1 MKKLLSIIIPT
12 FNAEKEVQTA
22 IASLLKIKNQDLIEI
37 IIVND
42 CSTDN
47 TFKVLNN
54 YSDNIKIL
62 NLDKNVGCGLARN
75 KGVKIA
81 IGQYISF
88 LDADDIYLL
97 EDLSFF
103 NDLVS
108 KTHSDLYLF
117 RHKIKT
123 DDENITLKFQNNN
136 YELFNIEFKQNPSLI
151 KERPCWSIIYKK
163 NYLLDNKIFFKRS
176 HWEDIDFVLEALC
189 NSIKI
194 TNVNLDIIE
203 YNKLSK
209 NTISGKI
216 KNLDDLNLIY
226 DQFIQSYSHVRKY
239 KDSSEKVYNII
250 IAFSFVKFINL
261 LKENINDPNKV
272 KILEKFFILIR
283 EHQITNE
290 IFWHEENEGI
300 VYNKIENLT
309 FLYYIINNYNF
320 DIFKKAINQEL
331 PKRMLE
337 IFFENAFL
345 KNYLKNNIDCLKYFE
360 TSHISNLLSFNT
372 GNLKKIFIHIGLP
385 KTGTSA
391 IQNYLYNER
400 TELKNYGILYPESI
414 TSFNFDRSRKITL
427 TKDPNNFFDHNYL
440 ADIQNYPNINH
451 DIFYNKLA
459 SEILENN
466 NCENL
471 ILSAENLYFANDKL
485 LFKLKNLFKN
495 LDIKIIF
502 TKRNYYEW
510 LDSYYYEKIYSGR
523 ETNGFSYFFHEL
535 LKNNFLPFDK
545 ITSRWKRIFGSENFL
560 ETYYEDENYI
570 ANILTLFQIPL
581 KKIEQYEHNLVNNIK
596 KSPIKIS
603 VISNFN
609 LLNSNLNF
617 YDFINKKK
625 SFLKKIN
632 KLQNHNMNFTFID
645 KRIINSSTYKF
656 LEHYKISQNKEF
668 IETDEMTILTKEHKK
683 NDFLNPKKKEFFYK
697 FLYFI
702 KRIILSN
709 RYLYVFCLKI
719 ISLISLNPRLSGY
732 LYRIIYSIR

>member
-12 FNAEKEVQTA
+12 FNAEKKIQTA

-47 TFKVLNN
+47 TLKVLNN

-123 DDENITLKFQNNN
+123 DDENIKLKFQNNN

-176 HWEDIDFVLEALC
+176 HWEDFDFVLEALC

-216 KNLDDLNLIY
+216 KNSDDLNLIY
-226 DQFIQSYSHVRKY
+226 DQFDQSYSHIRKY

-250 IAFSFVKFINL
+250 VAYNFAKFVHL
-261 LKENINDPNKV
+261 SKENFYDDNKI
-272 KILEKFFILIR
+272 KFLEKFVTLIKN
-283 EHQITNE
+283 HSITNE
-290 IFWHEENEGI
+290 FFFQQENEGI
-300 VYNKIENLT
+300 TYNKIENLT
-309 FLYYIINNYNF
+309 FLYYLINNYDFN
-320 DIFKKAINQEL
+320 IFKKAINHKL
-331 PKRMLE
+331 PIKMLD
-337 IFFENAFL
+337 IFFENTFL
-345 KNYLKNNIDCLKYFE
+345 KKYLKDNMDCLKYFE
-360 TSHISNLLSFNT
+360 TNNISNLLNFDT
-372 GNLKKIFIHIGLP
+372 GNLKKIFIHMGLP

-391 IQNYLYNER
+391 IQNFLYKER
-400 TELKNYGILYPESI
+400 FEMKTHGILYPESI
-414 TSFNFDRSRKITL
+414 TSFNFDRSRKIIF
-427 TKDPNNFFDHNYL
+427 KNNINNFFDHNYL

-451 DIFYNKLA
+451 DVFYKKLA
-459 SEILENN
+459 AEILENK

-471 ILSAENLYFANDKL
+471 ILSSENLYFANDKL

-510 LDSYYYEKIYSGR
+510 LDSYFYEKIYSGR
-523 ETNGFSYFFHEL
+523 ETNGFNYFFKDL
-535 LKNNFLPFDK
+535 LEKNFLPFDK
-545 ITSRWKRIFGSENFL
+545 TTLRWKKIFGEKNFL
-560 ETYYEDENYI
+560 EIDYEDKNYI
-570 ANILTLFQIPL
+570 INMLSLFQIPT
-581 KKIEQYEHNLVNNIK
+581 KIIEKYKYNLVNNIK

-603 VISNFN
+603 LISNFN

-617 YDFINKKK
+617 YSFINKKI
-625 SFLKKIN
+625 SFLKKIE
-632 KLQNHNMNFTFID
+632 KSQNHNVGFTFINR
-645 KRIINSSTYKF
+645 KIINSDKYNF
-656 LEHYKISQNKEF
+656 LENKDVFQNQEF
-668 IETDEMTILTKEHKK
+668 IETVEMTILTNEHRISNFLLPKK
-683 NDFLNPKKKEFFYK
+683 NNFIYKLLYSIKK
-697 FLYFI
+697 
-702 KRIILSN
+702 IILSN
-709 RYLYVFCLKI
+709 RYLYAFSLKI
-719 ISLISLNPRLSGY
+719 ISFISLNPKLSGY
-732 LYRIIYSIR
+732 LYRFIYSIR

>member
-12 FNAEKEVQTA
+12 FNAEKKIQTA

-123 DDENITLKFQNNN
+123 DDENINLKFQNNN

-176 HWEDIDFVLEALC
+176 HWEDFDFVLEALC

-216 KNLDDLNLIY
+216 KNSDDLNLIY
-226 DQFIQSYSHVRKY
+226 DQFDQSYSHIRKY

-250 IAFSFVKFINL
+250 VAYNFAKFVHL
-261 LKENINDPNKV
+261 SKENFYDDNKI
-272 KILEKFFILIR
+272 KFLEKFVTLIKN
-283 EHQITNE
+283 HSITNE
-290 IFWHEENEGI
+290 FFFQQENEGI
-300 VYNKIENLT
+300 TYNKIENLT
-309 FLYYIINNYNF
+309 FLYYLINNYDFN
-320 DIFKKAINQEL
+320 IFKKAINHKL
-331 PKRMLE
+331 PIKMLD
-337 IFFENAFL
+337 IFFENTFL
-345 KNYLKNNIDCLKYFE
+345 KKYLKDNMDCLKYFE
-360 TSHISNLLSFNT
+360 TNNISNLLNFDT
-372 GNLKKIFIHIGLP
+372 GNLKKIFIHMGLP

-391 IQNYLYNER
+391 IQNFLYKER
-400 TELKNYGILYPESI
+400 FEMKTHGILYPESI
-414 TSFNFDRSRKITL
+414 TSFNFDRSRKIIF
-427 TKDPNNFFDHNYL
+427 KNNINNFFDHNYL

-451 DIFYNKLA
+451 DVFYKKLA
-459 SEILENN
+459 AEILENKD
-466 NCENL
+466 CENL
-471 ILSAENLYFANDKL
+471 ILSSENLYFANDKL
-485 LFKLKNLFKN
+485 LFKLKNLFKD

-510 LDSYYYEKIYSGR
+510 LDSYFYEKIYSGR
-523 ETNGFSYFFHEL
+523 ETNGFNYFFKDL
-535 LKNNFLPFDK
+535 LEKNFLPFDK
-545 ITSRWKRIFGSENFL
+545 TTLRWKKIFGEENFL
-560 ETYYEDENYI
+560 EIDYEDKNYI
-570 ANILTLFQIPL
+570 TNILSLFQIPTEI
-581 KKIEQYEHNLVNNIK
+581 IEKYKYNLVNNIK

-603 VISNFN
+603 LISNFN

-617 YDFINKKK
+617 YDFINKKI
-625 SFLKKIN
+625 SFLKKIE
-632 KLQNHNMNFTFID
+632 KSQNHNVGFTFINR
-645 KRIINSSTYKF
+645 KIINSDKYNF
-656 LEHYKISQNKEF
+656 LENKDVFQNQEF
-668 IETDEMTILTKEHKK
+668 IETVEMTILTNEHRISNFLLPKK
-683 NDFLNPKKKEFFYK
+683 NNFIYKLLYSIKK
-697 FLYFI
+697 
-702 KRIILSN
+702 IILSN
-709 RYLYVFCLKI
+709 RYLYAFSLKI
-719 ISLISLNPRLSGY
+719 ISFISLNPKLSGY
-732 LYRIIYSIR
+732 LYRFIYSIR

>member
-12 FNAEKEVQTA
+12 FNAEKKIQTA

-47 TFKVLNN
+47 TLKVLNN

-123 DDENITLKFQNNN
+123 DDENIKLKFQNNN

-176 HWEDIDFVLEALC
+176 HWEDFDFVLEALC

-216 KNLDDLNLIY
+216 KNSDDLNLIY
-226 DQFIQSYSHVRKY
+226 DQFDQSYSHIRKY

-250 IAFSFVKFINL
+250 VAYNFAKFVHL
-261 LKENINDPNKV
+261 SKENFYDDNKI
-272 KILEKFFILIR
+272 KFLEKFVTLIKN
-283 EHQITNE
+283 HSITNE
-290 IFWHEENEGI
+290 FFFQQENEGI
-300 VYNKIENLT
+300 TYNKIENLT
-309 FLYYIINNYNF
+309 FLYYLINNYDFN
-320 DIFKKAINQEL
+320 IFKKAINHKL
-331 PKRMLE
+331 PIKMLD
-337 IFFENAFL
+337 IFFENTFL
-345 KNYLKNNIDCLKYFE
+345 KKYLKDNMDCLKYFE
-360 TSHISNLLSFNT
+360 TNNISNLLNFDT
-372 GNLKKIFIHIGLP
+372 GNLKKIFIHMGLP

-391 IQNYLYNER
+391 IQNFLYKER
-400 TELKNYGILYPESI
+400 FEMKTHGILYPESI
-414 TSFNFDRSRKITL
+414 TSFNFDRSRKIIF
-427 TKDPNNFFDHNYL
+427 KNNINNFFDHNYL

-451 DIFYNKLA
+451 DVFYKKLA
-459 SEILENN
+459 AEILENK

-471 ILSAENLYFANDKL
+471 ILSSENLYFANDKL
-485 LFKLKNLFKN
+485 LFKLKNLFKD

-510 LDSYYYEKIYSGR
+510 LDSYFYEKIYSGR
-523 ETNGFSYFFHEL
+523 ETNGFNYFFKDL
-535 LKNNFLPFDK
+535 LEKNFLPFDK
-545 ITSRWKRIFGSENFL
+545 TTLRWKKIFGEENFL
-560 ETYYEDENYI
+560 EIDYEDKNYI
-570 ANILTLFQIPL
+570 INMLSLFQIPT
-581 KKIEQYEHNLVNNIK
+581 KIIEKYKYNLVNNIK

-603 VISNFN
+603 LISNFN

-617 YDFINKKK
+617 YDFINKKI
-625 SFLKKIN
+625 SFLKKIE
-632 KLQNHNMNFTFID
+632 KSQNHNVGFTFINR
-645 KRIINSSTYKF
+645 KIINSDKYNF
-656 LEHYKISQNKEF
+656 LENKDVFQNQEF
-668 IETDEMTILTKEHKK
+668 IETVEMTILTNEHRISNFLLPKK
-683 NDFLNPKKKEFFYK
+683 NNFIYKLLYSIKK
-697 FLYFI
+697 
-702 KRIILSN
+702 IILSN
-709 RYLYVFCLKI
+709 RYLYAFSLKI
-719 ISLISLNPRLSGY
+719 ISFISLNPKLSGY
-732 LYRIIYSIR
+732 LYRFIYSIR

>member
-12 FNAEKEVQTA
+12 FNAEKKIQTA

-123 DDENITLKFQNNN
+123 DDENINLKFQNNN

-176 HWEDIDFVLEALC
+176 HWEDFDFVLEALC

-216 KNLDDLNLIY
+216 KNSDDLNLIY
-226 DQFIQSYSHVRKY
+226 DQFDQSYSHIRKY

-250 IAFSFVKFINL
+250 VAYNFAKFVHL
-261 LKENINDPNKV
+261 SKENFYDDNKI
-272 KILEKFFILIR
+272 KFLEKFVTLIKN
-283 EHQITNE
+283 HSITNE
-290 IFWHEENEGI
+290 FFFQQENEGI
-300 VYNKIENLT
+300 TYNKIENLT
-309 FLYYIINNYNF
+309 FLYYLINNYDFN
-320 DIFKKAINQEL
+320 IFKKAINHKL
-331 PKRMLE
+331 PIKMLD
-337 IFFENAFL
+337 IFFENTFL
-345 KNYLKNNIDCLKYFE
+345 KKYLKDNMDCLKYFE
-360 TSHISNLLSFNT
+360 TNNISNLLNFDT
-372 GNLKKIFIHIGLP
+372 GNLKKIFIHMGLP

-391 IQNYLYNER
+391 IQNFLYKER
-400 TELKNYGILYPESI
+400 FEMKTHGILYPESI
-414 TSFNFDRSRKITL
+414 TSFNFDRSRKIIF
-427 TKDPNNFFDHNYL
+427 KNNINNFFDHNYL

-451 DIFYNKLA
+451 DVFYKKLA
-459 SEILENN
+459 AEILENK

-471 ILSAENLYFANDKL
+471 ILSSENLYFANDKL
-485 LFKLKNLFKN
+485 LFKLKNLFKD

-510 LDSYYYEKIYSGR
+510 LDSYFYEKIYSGR
-523 ETNGFSYFFHEL
+523 ETNGFNYFFKDL
-535 LKNNFLPFDK
+535 LEKNFLPFDK
-545 ITSRWKRIFGSENFL
+545 TTLRWKKIFGEENFL
-560 ETYYEDENYI
+560 EIDYEDKNYI
-570 ANILTLFQIPL
+570 INMLSLFQIPT
-581 KKIEQYEHNLVNNIK
+581 KIIEKYKYNLVNNIK

-603 VISNFN
+603 LISNFN

-617 YDFINKKK
+617 YDFINKKI
-625 SFLKKIN
+625 SFLKKIE
-632 KLQNHNMNFTFID
+632 KSQNHNVGFTFINR
-645 KRIINSSTYKF
+645 KIINSDNYNF
-656 LEHYKISQNKEF
+656 LENKDVFQNQEF
-668 IETDEMTILTKEHKK
+668 IETVEMTILTNEHRISNFLLPKK
-683 NDFLNPKKKEFFYK
+683 NNFIYKLLYSIKK
-697 FLYFI
+697 
-702 KRIILSN
+702 IILSN
-709 RYLYVFCLKI
+709 RYLYAFSLKI
-719 ISLISLNPRLSGY
+719 ISFISLNPKLSGY
-732 LYRIIYSIR
+732 LYRFIYSIR

>member
-216 KNLDDLNLIY
+216 KNSDDLNLIY
-226 DQFIQSYSHVRKY
+226 DQFDQSYSHISKY

-250 IAFSFVKFINL
+250 VAFNFAKFVHL
-261 LKENINDPNKV
+261 SKENFNDDNKI
-272 KILEKFFILIR
+272 KFLEKFVTLIKN
-283 EHQITNE
+283 HSITNE
-290 IFWHEENEGI
+290 FFFKQENEGI
-300 VYNKIENLT
+300 AYNKIENLT
-309 FLYYIINNYNF
+309 FLYYLINNHDFN
-320 DIFKKAINQEL
+320 IFKKAINQKL
-331 PKRMLE
+331 PKSMLD
-337 IFFENAFL
+337 IFFENTFL
-345 KNYLKNNIDCLKYFE
+345 KKYLKDNIDCLKYFD
-360 TSHISNLLSFNT
+360 TSNISNLLSFNT
-372 GNLKKIFIHIGLP
+372 GNLKKIFIHMGLP

-391 IQNYLYNER
+391 IQNFLYKER
-400 TELKNYGILYPESI
+400 FKMKTHGILYPESI
-414 TSFNFDRSRKITL
+414 TSFNFDRSKKIIF
-427 TKDPNNFFDHNYL
+427 KNNINNFFDHNYL

-451 DIFYNKLA
+451 DVFYKKLA
-459 SEILENN
+459 AEILENK

-471 ILSAENLYFANDKL
+471 ILSSENLYFANDKL
-485 LFKLKNLFKN
+485 LFKLKNLFKD
-495 LDIKIIF
+495 LDIRIIF

-510 LDSYYYEKIYSGR
+510 LDSYFYEKIYSGR
-523 ETNGFSYFFHEL
+523 ETNGFNFFFNEL
-535 LKNNFLPFDK
+535 LEKNFLPYDK
-545 ITSRWKRIFGSENFL
+545 TTSRWKKIFGEENFL
-560 ETYYEDENYI
+560 EIDYEDKNYI
-570 ANILTLFQIPL
+570 TNILSLFQIPTEI
-581 KKIEQYEHNLVNNIK
+581 IEKYKYNLVNNIK

-603 VISNFN
+603 LISNFN

-617 YDFINKKK
+617 YSFINKKI
-625 SFLKKIN
+625 SFLKKIE
-632 KLQNHNMNFTFID
+632 KSQNHNVGFTFIN
-645 KRIINSSTYKF
+645 KKIINSDKYNF
-656 LEHYKISQNKEF
+656 LENKDFFQNKEF
-668 IETDEMTILTKEHKK
+668 IETVEMTIITNEHRTS
-683 NDFLNPKKKEFFYK
+683 NFLSPKKYNFIYK
-697 FLYFI
+697 LLYSI
-702 KRIILSN
+702 KKIILSN
-709 RYLYVFCLKI
+709 RYLYAFCLKI
-719 ISLISLNPRLSGY
+719 ISIISLNPKLSGY
-732 LYRIIYSIR
+732 LYKFIYSIR

>member
-12 FNAEKEVQTA
+12 FNAEKKIQTA

-123 DDENITLKFQNNN
+123 DDENINLKFQNNN

-176 HWEDIDFVLEALC
+176 HWEDFDFVLEALC

-216 KNLDDLNLIY
+216 KNSDDLNLIY
-226 DQFIQSYSHVRKY
+226 DQFDQSYSHIRKY

-250 IAFSFVKFINL
+250 VAYNFAKFVHL
-261 LKENINDPNKV
+261 SKENFYDDNKI
-272 KILEKFFILIR
+272 KFLEKFVTLIKN
-283 EHQITNE
+283 HSITNE
-290 IFWHEENEGI
+290 FFFQQENEGI
-300 VYNKIENLT
+300 TYNKIENLT
-309 FLYYIINNYNF
+309 FLYYLINNYDFN
-320 DIFKKAINQEL
+320 IFKKAINHKL
-331 PKRMLE
+331 PIKMLD
-337 IFFENAFL
+337 IFFENTFL
-345 KNYLKNNIDCLKYFE
+345 KKYLKDNMDCLKYFE
-360 TSHISNLLSFNT
+360 TNNISNLLNFDT
-372 GNLKKIFIHIGLP
+372 GNLKKIFIHMGLP

-391 IQNYLYNER
+391 IQNFLYKER
-400 TELKNYGILYPESI
+400 FEMKTHGILYPESI
-414 TSFNFDRSRKITL
+414 TSFNFDRSRKIIF
-427 TKDPNNFFDHNYL
+427 KNNINNFFDHNYL

-451 DIFYNKLA
+451 DVFYKKLA
-459 SEILENN
+459 AEILENK

-471 ILSAENLYFANDKL
+471 ILSSENLYFANDKL
-485 LFKLKNLFKN
+485 LFKLKNLFKD

-510 LDSYYYEKIYSGR
+510 LDSYFYEKIYSGR
-523 ETNGFSYFFHEL
+523 ETNGFNYFFKDL
-535 LKNNFLPFDK
+535 LEKNFLPFDK
-545 ITSRWKRIFGSENFL
+545 TTLRWKKIFGEENFL
-560 ETYYEDENYI
+560 EIDYEDKNYI
-570 ANILTLFQIPL
+570 INMLSLFQIPT
-581 KKIEQYEHNLVNNIK
+581 KIIEKYKYNLVNNIK

-603 VISNFN
+603 LISNFN

-617 YDFINKKK
+617 YDFINKKI
-625 SFLKKIN
+625 SFLKKIE
-632 KLQNHNMNFTFID
+632 KSQNHNVGFTFINR
-645 KRIINSSTYKF
+645 KIINSDKYNF
-656 LEHYKISQNKEF
+656 LENKDVFQNQEF
-668 IETDEMTILTKEHKK
+668 IETVEMTILTNEHRISNFLLPKK
-683 NDFLNPKKKEFFYK
+683 NNFIYKLLYSIKK
-697 FLYFI
+697 
-702 KRIILSN
+702 IILSN
-709 RYLYVFCLKI
+709 RYLYAFSLKI
-719 ISLISLNPRLSGY
+719 ISFISLNPKLSGY
-732 LYRIIYSIR
+732 LYRFIYSIR